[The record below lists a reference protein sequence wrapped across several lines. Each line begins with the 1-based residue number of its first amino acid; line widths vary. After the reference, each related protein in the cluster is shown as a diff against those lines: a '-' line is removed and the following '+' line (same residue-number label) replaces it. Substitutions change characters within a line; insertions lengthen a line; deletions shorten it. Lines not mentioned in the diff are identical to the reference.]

1 MASFTKNI
9 TRIDP
14 YKNFK
19 FVLKFTDNPQPM
31 AGISKVSPLKRTTE
45 VVMHTEGGDLSTERK
60 SPGRTKFEPITLE
73 RGVTHDPTFEA
84 WANLTYSTEGNAAVS
99 LKNYKRDL
107 ILDLRNL
114 QGTTVKSY
122 RIFRC
127 WVSEYTALPE
137 LDANANATAIES
149 IVVVHEGFDR
159 DEDIV
164 EPEEF

>member
-1 MASFTKNI
+1 MK
-9 TRIDP
+9 RI
-14 YKNFK
+14 KSRGFS
-19 FVLKFTDNPQPM
+19 L
-31 AGISKVSPLKRTTE
+31 AELA
-45 VVMHTEGGDLSTERK
+45 VVMFLTTLITGVLVVFYAQSRL
-60 SPGRTKFEPITLE
+60 TLE